1 MEESHFQAV
10 PLESNDGYTWTLVTR
25 LGDMLQEATGLYGPR
40 DMSWTILGV
49 EFGLEIPQ
57 IWYPG
62 SRKDVVV
69 QLGRSA
75 IDDTLQA
82 CYQLAHES
90 IHLLSPSGSS
100 FAPVLEEGLAVAF
113 SEDYVKANFGRIY
126 TSQTPSYQVA
136 ARLVRELLS
145 ADPQA
150 VKKLREV
157 EPSFT
162 KMTHETFD
170 AARVIVP
177 EGLIQKLLQSFVRL

>member
-1 MEESHFQAV
+1 MEESHFQAER
-10 PLESNDGYTWTLVTR
+10 LESNNGYTWTLVTR
-25 LGDMLQEATGLYGPR
+25 LGDMLQEATSLYGPR

-49 EFGLEIPQ
+49 EFGLDIPQ

-69 QLGRSA
+69 QLGKRA
-75 IDDTLQA
+75 LDDTLQA

-90 IHLLSPSGSS
+90 IHLLAPSGSNL
-100 FAPVLEEGLAVAF
+100 APVLEEGLATVF
-113 SEDYVKANFGRIY
+113 SEDYLKTKFGRVY

-136 ARLVRELLS
+136 AILVRDLLS

-162 KMTHETFD
+162 KMTQETFD
-170 AARVIVP
+170 AVKVTVS
-177 EGLIQKLLQSFVRL
+177 EGLIQKLLQPFVRS